1 MQLQSYSIWPF
12 ATPLPLLLQYKAN
25 QKRKFES
32 PITAKLGKNLETE
45 NPKTDYFICPIF
57 SNFVKI
63 SHKIYWGLVQTK
75 CFNTFKTFERV
86 QHTPILMP
94 PPSNSMLC
102 LRYKLTEWQ
111 ELSTQMQSHLHTTLK
126 LGGTGGWSQNFCNW
140 LKITTQQ
147 I

>member
-1 MQLQSYSIWPF
+1 MTICHAPSTIVAIQGQSKKKIWVSHYSKIRQKPRN
-12 ATPLPLLLQYKAN
+12 N
-25 QKRKFES
+25 QQK
-32 PITAKLGKNLETE
+32 TQKLTTSYAQFFLILWK
-45 NPKTDYFICPIF
+45 
-57 SNFVKI
+57 SV
-63 SHKIYWGLVQTK
+63 TK
-75 CFNTFKTFERV
+75 YIGAWSKSVNTFKTFEIV

-140 LKITTQQ
+140 LEITTQK